1 MYKVLVCGTPGPS
14 KHFFLA
20 DRIREHLPFTAGP
33 EGGKMVKAWRQSLK
47 LDFKA
52 GPHCD
57 STSCTEHHT
66 KTHPLLSSV
75 VTGKEQPQPTRRET
89 EAHCQSWLCFQLKSQ
104 IPLFYQLDLYVH
116 DTGDC
121 SLPVDVP
128 VGSTKYPRPSL
139 LPEPQG
145 GSGDVCQVPQGQG
158 LALVLSLLAVPCWT
172 GAQSSPKGAGRMAAG

>member
-1 MYKVLVCGTPGPS
+1 MYNVLACGTHGPS
-14 KHFFLA
+14 KHFFGA

-33 EGGKMVKAWRQSLK
+33 EGEKMVKAWRQSLK

-52 GPHCD
+52 DPHCD

-121 SLPVDVP
+121 FLPVDIP
-128 VGSTKYPRPSL
+128 VGSTKYPWPSL
-139 LPEPQG
+139 LPMPQG

-172 GAQSSPKGAGRMAAG
+172 GAQSNPKGAGRMAAG